1 MKLIRQVSALREA
14 LDEARLGQRTTGLV
28 PTMGAFHEGHL
39 SLMRRARSECDV
51 VVVSLFVN
59 PKQFDEPSDLE
70 AYQRDEHRDAALART
85 AGVDFL
91 FAPPVSELYPEGFAT
106 LVSVTGPGER
116 LEGANRGPGHFAG
129 VATIVVK
136 LFNIV
141 APDVAYFGQKD
152 AQQVAVVRRVVR
164 DLDLPVRVAV
174 SPTVRAA
181 DGLALS
187 SRNVRLSIADRARA
201 TALYRALRAAE
212 QAITAGER
220 DPATVVAAAREQL
233 ATSGIEPEYLELVNP
248 KTFAPARRLE
258 GDVLA
263 VVAASI
269 SGTRLIDNQLIRV
282 SAGPEQSRSPARQ
295 RTTQRPVP
303 IGAAT
308 MLAGPS

>member
-14 LDEARLGQRTTGLV
+14 LGEARSGRRTTGLV

-39 SLMRRARSECDV
+39 SLMRRARRECDV

-70 AYQRDEHRDAALART
+70 AYPRDEHRDTALARM

-91 FAPPVSELYPEGFAT
+91 FAPPVSELYPEGSAT
-106 LVSVTGPGER
+106 RVSLSGPGER
-116 LEGANRGPGHFAG
+116 LEGAHRGPDHFAG

-141 APDVAYFGQKD
+141 TPDVAYFGQKD
-152 AQQVAVVRRVVR
+152 AQQVAVIKRVVR
-164 DLDLPVRVAV
+164 DLDLSVRVAV

-187 SRNVRLSIADRARA
+187 SRNARLSAADRGRA

-220 DPATVVAAAREQL
+220 DPETVVAAAREQL
-233 ATSGIEPEYLELVNP
+233 APSRIEPEYLELVNP
-248 KTFAPARRLE
+248 RTFASVPRLE
-258 GDVLA
+258 GEVLA

-269 SGTRLIDNQLIRV
+269 SGTRLIDNHLIRV
-282 SAGPEQSRSPARQ
+282 PAEAEQSESLAHQ
-295 RTTQRPVP
+295 RTEQRPVP

>member
-1 MKLIRQVSALREA
+1 MKLIREVSALREA
-14 LDEARLGQRTTGLV
+14 LDEARSGQSTIGLV

-39 SLMRRARSECDV
+39 SLMRRARTECEV

-59 PKQFDEPSDLE
+59 PKQFEEASDLE
-70 AYQRDEHRDAALART
+70 AYQRDEHRDTALART

-106 LVSVTGPGER
+106 LVSVSGPGER
-116 LEGANRGPGHFAG
+116 LEGAHRGPGHFAG
-129 VATIVVK
+129 VATVVIK

-141 APDVAYFGQKD
+141 APDIAYFGQKD
-152 AQQVAVVRRVVR
+152 AQQVAVIKRVVR

-174 SPTVRAA
+174 SPTVRTP

-187 SRNVRLSIADRARA
+187 SRNARLSAVDRGRA

-212 QAITAGER
+212 QAIIAGER
-220 DPATVVAAAREQL
+220 DAAAVVAAAREQL
-233 ATSGIEPEYLELVNP
+233 APSGIEPEYLELVNP
-248 KTFAPARRLE
+248 KTFAPAQHLE
-258 GDVLA
+258 GEVLA
-263 VVAASI
+263 MVAASI
-269 SGTRLIDNQLIRV
+269 SGTRLIDNHLIRV
-282 SAGPEQSRSPARQ
+282 PAEAEQSRALAHDL
-295 RTTQRPVP
+295 TKQRPVP